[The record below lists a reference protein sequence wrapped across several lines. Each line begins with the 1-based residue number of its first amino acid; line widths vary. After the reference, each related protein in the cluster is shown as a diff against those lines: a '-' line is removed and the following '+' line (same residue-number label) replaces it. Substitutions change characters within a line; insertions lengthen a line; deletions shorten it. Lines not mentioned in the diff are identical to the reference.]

1 MKVKEIIRKR
11 NSSAKFVATKAVVSK
26 VTAAADLL
34 CSPPDLSKAQRV
46 LFVQPHPDDNQIGA
60 GGTMAW
66 LKSLGVEV
74 YELTVTDDRYAEPQS
89 VGENFDAS
97 LALRMLISRSL
108 FLTTLLMCATRS
120 SFVVPGIALK
130 FTVADAR

>member
-34 CSPPDLSKAQRV
+34 CAPPDLSKAKRV

-74 YELTVTDDRYAEPQS
+74 YELTVTDDRYAEPQYI
-89 VGENFDAS
+89 GKENNVQTIRQKEA
-97 LALRMLISRSL
+97 LAAQK
-108 FLTTLLMCATRS
+108 FLGVKNAGFLGQA
-120 SFVVPGIALK
+120 F
-130 FTVADAR
+130 